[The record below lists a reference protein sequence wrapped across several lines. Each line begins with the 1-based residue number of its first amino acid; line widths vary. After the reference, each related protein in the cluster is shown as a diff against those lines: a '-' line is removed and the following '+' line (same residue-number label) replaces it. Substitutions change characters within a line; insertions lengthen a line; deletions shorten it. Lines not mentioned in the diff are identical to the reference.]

1 MSWITEFE
9 YVVVG
14 GGLAG
19 TIIAEHIARV
29 LNKKVLIIERN
40 LVLGGHCYDYVHES
54 GIRVHK
60 YGPHLFHTPFKEVWE
75 YLSQFTEW
83 DYYQHR
89 VMGWIDGKYV
99 PIPFNFNTLYALLP
113 TEFARRLESKLL
125 EKYDYGSRIP
135 IKEFMD
141 ADDEDLRFLAN
152 FVYEKIFYGYTSKQ
166 WGRKPEEISA
176 DVLARVPIVLSRD
189 DRYFNDQYQGVPKR
203 GYTTM
208 IRNIATHKNIFVLLN
223 THHKELIKL
232 DNGRIY
238 LDGQEF
244 KGLLIYTGSIDDLFD
259 YKFGHLPY
267 RSLRF
272 RWQVVHEKQFQP
284 VAQVNFPLEYEY
296 TRITEY
302 KHIHPLDVPYTVVAY
317 EFPEEYEYGK
327 NLPFYPLF
335 TEGGQEAYLKYQ
347 ELAKKYKNLIL
358 LGRLA
363 EYRYYDMDDT
373 VKRSMEIFE
382 EKIL

>member
-1 MSWITEFE
+1 MSWIHDFE

-19 TIIAEHIARV
+19 TVIAEHIARV
-29 LNKKVLIIERN
+29 LSKKVLIIEKN
-40 LVLGGHCYDYVHES
+40 SDLGGHCYDYVHES

-75 YLSQFTEW
+75 YLSRFTEW

-99 PIPFNFNTLYALLP
+99 PIPFNFNTMYALLSP
-113 TEFARRLESKLL
+113 ELAKRLEAKLL
-125 EKYDYGSRIP
+125 EKYSYGARIP

-141 ADDEDLRFLAN
+141 ADDEDLQFLAR
-152 FVYEKIFYGYTSKQ
+152 FIYEKIFYGYTYKQ

-176 DVLARVPIVLSRD
+176 DVLARVPVVLSRD
-189 DRYFNDQYQGVPKR
+189 DRYFNDPYQGVPKL

-208 IRNIATHKNIFVLLN
+208 IRNIASHDNIFILLN
-223 THHKELIKL
+223 THHSELIKL
-232 DNGRIY
+232 NNGRIY

-244 KGLLIYTGSIDDLFD
+244 KGLLIYTGPIDDLFEHR
-259 YKFGHLPY
+259 FGHLPY

-272 RWQVVHEKQFQP
+272 KWQVVHQKQFQP
-284 VAQVNFPLEYEY
+284 VAQVNYPLEYEY

-302 KHIHPLDVPYTVVAY
+302 KHIHPLEVPYTVVAY
-317 EFPEEYEYGK
+317 EYPEEYEPGK

-335 TEGGQEAYLKYQ
+335 TEGGKDAYFRYLD
-347 ELAKKYKNLIL
+347 LAKAYKNLIL
-358 LGRLA
+358 VGRLA

-373 VKRSMEIFE
+373 VKRAMEIFE
-382 EKIL
+382 EKIR